1 MSKPFYSDYVTHML
15 RYYARHDKKYSDNEI
30 SKLNWCACDSVLKT
44 LPTKDRSI
52 LMDVYWEKDILADN
66 IYQVSR
72 QNGIPQNNIWTLV
85 RSVEAKIAKVRGLI

>member
-15 RYYARHDKKYSDNEI
+15 RYYARYDKKYSDNEI
-30 SKLNWCACDSVLKT
+30 SKQNWNVCHSVLKT
-44 LPTKDRSI
+44 LPIKDRSI
-52 LMDVYWEKDILADN
+52 LMDVYWESDTLADS

-72 QNGIPQNNIWTLV
+72 QNGISQNNIWTLI

>member
-1 MSKPFYSDYVTHML
+1 MKPFYSDYITHIL

-52 LMDVYWEKDILADN
+52 LMEVYWEKDTLADS

-72 QNGIPQNNIWTLV
+72 QNGISQNNIWTLV
-85 RSVEAKIAKVRGLI
+85 RSVEAKIAKARGLI

>member
-1 MSKPFYSDYVTHML
+1 MGKPFYSDYVTHML
-15 RYYARHDKKYSDNEI
+15 RYYTRHDKKYSDNEI

-52 LMDVYWEKDILADN
+52 LMEVYWEKDTLADN

-85 RSVEAKIAKVRGLI
+85 RSVEAKIAKARGLI

>member
-30 SKLNWCACDSVLKT
+30 STLNWCACDSVLKT

-85 RSVEAKIAKVRGLI
+85 RSVEAKIAKARGLI

>member
-1 MSKPFYSDYVTHML
+1 MSKPYYSDYITHML
-15 RYYARHDKKYSDNEI
+15 RYYARNDKKYSDNEI
-30 SKLNWCACDSVLKT
+30 SKLNWSACDSVLKT

-52 LMDVYWEKDILADN
+52 IMEVYWEKDTLVDN

>member
-1 MSKPFYSDYVTHML
+1 MSKPFYSDYVIHML

-52 LMDVYWEKDILADN
+52 LMDVYWESDTLADS

-72 QNGIPQNNIWTLV
+72 QNGISQNNIWTLV
-85 RSVEAKIAKVRGLI
+85 RDVEAKIAKARGLI